1 MYRKHHNGQ
10 LSIEEFHVPFG
21 GTLDPD
27 NRWVL
32 FSSLMPWEELEE
44 TYAPQFSPTT
54 GAPAKSVRLAFGALF
69 IKQRLGLS
77 DEETVEQIRENA
89 YMQSFLGFAG
99 YSSKAP
105 FDPSMMVHFRKRF
118 SEDDLRRINELIAER
133 GKAMVIEAVS
143 SPRDDGDSDDP
154 GAHAGTQI
162 SLDDLVKPADWPEGK
177 NWGTLTI
184 DASCTPADITYPTD
198 LKLLN
203 EARESTERIIDDLC
217 DQHSGLHKHKPR
229 YDRGRARAAFLNVA
243 KQKKPRRR
251 MIKAAIR
258 RQLDYLQRSLDAID
272 ALIASG
278 ARLSGLKPHWCRKLL
293 VISEL
298 QRQQTILLY
307 AKTRSI
313 PDRIVNLVQR
323 QVRPIVR
330 GKARAA
336 VEFGAKISVSV
347 RNGFA
352 FLHRIS
358 WDPYNESDDLIPQ
371 AKKYKQEHG
380 CYPERICADRIYIN
394 TKNRNFC
401 TRNNIRLSGKRLGRP
416 PKDPAVTAAHK
427 QQLSADQRRR
437 NEVEGVFGSG
447 KRKYSLRLIMAR
459 LPKGAETTI
468 SMAFLVMCAEK
479 ILRLLRLFFVA
490 ILAWFCAWDCHGS
503 LWVALTNFCC
513 LGQPNRESVHIQV
526 FELAPSL
533 ALGWS

>member
-1 MYRKHHNGQ
+1 M
-10 LSIEEFHVPFG
+10 PFS
-21 GTLDPD
+21 GTLDLE

-32 FSSLMPWEELEE
+32 FSSLMPWEELEA

-54 GAPAKSVRLAFGALF
+54 GAPAKPARLAFGALF

-77 DEETVEQIRENA
+77 DEEIVEQIRENA
-89 YMQSFLGFAG
+89 YMQFFLGFAG

-118 SEDDLRRINELIAER
+118 SEEDLKRINELIVER

-143 SPRDDGDSDDP
+143 THSDDDGSDDP
-154 GAHAGTQI
+154 GAVPGQQI
-162 SLDDLVKPADWPEGK
+162 PLDEFVKPADWPEGK
-177 NWGTLTI
+177 PWGTLTI

-217 DQHSGLHKHKPR
+217 NQHSDFRKHKPR
-229 YDRGRARAAFLNVA
+229 YDRGRARAVFLNVA

-251 MIKAAIR
+251 KIKAAIR
-258 RQLDYLQRSLDAID
+258 RQLDYLQRNLEAID

-278 ARLSGLKPHWCRKLL
+278 AALSSLKTHWWHKLL

-298 QRQQTILLY
+298 HRQQTILLY

-330 GKARAA
+330 GKAKAA

-358 WDPYNESDDLIPQ
+358 WDPYNEADDLIAQ
-371 AKKYKQEHG
+371 AKKYKQEND
-380 CYPERICADRIYIN
+380 CYPERICADRIYLN

-401 TRNNIRLSGKRLGRP
+401 RRNNIRLSGKRLGRP
-416 PKDPAVTAAHK
+416 PKDPKITAAHK
-427 QQLSADQRRR
+427 QLLSADQRRR
-437 NEVEGVFGSG
+437 NEVEGCFGSG
-447 KRKYSLRLIMAR
+447 KRKYSLDLVMAR
-459 LPKGAETTI
+459 LSKGAETLI
-468 SMAFLVMCAEK
+468 SMAFVVMCAEK
-479 ILRLLRLFFVA
+479 ILRLLRLFFVT
-490 ILAWFCAWDCHGS
+490 LCAWFYAWQRPGA
-503 LWVALTNFCC
+503 LWELLRTIWRLEMADSVVA
-513 LGQPNRESVHIQV
+513 V
-526 FELAPSL
+526 
-533 ALGWS
+533 

>member
-21 GTLDPD
+21 GTLDPN
-27 NRWVL
+27 NRWVV
-32 FSSLMPWEELEE
+32 FSSLMPWEDLEE

-69 IKQRLGLS
+69 IKQRLGLT

-89 YMQSFLGFAG
+89 YMQFFLGFAG

-118 SEDDLRRINELIAER
+118 SEKDLKRINELIAER
-133 GKAMVIEAVS
+133 GKAMVIEAIS
-143 SPRDDGDSDDP
+143 SLNDDDSDDP
-154 GAHAGTQI
+154 GADEGTQI
-162 SLDDLVKPADWPEGK
+162 SIDDFVKPADWPEGK

-203 EARESTERIIDDLC
+203 EARASTERVIDDLC
-217 DQHSGLHKHKPR
+217 GQHSDHRKHKPR
-229 YDRGRARAAFLNVA
+229 YDRGKARAAFLNVA

-251 MIKAAIR
+251 KIKAAIR
-258 RQLDYLQRSLDAID
+258 RQLDYLQRNLDAID

-278 ARLSGLKPHWCRKLL
+278 ARLSALKAHWWRKLL

-298 QRQQTILLY
+298 HRQQTILLY

-313 PDRIVNLVQR
+313 PDRIVNLVQSN
-323 QVRPIVR
+323 VRPIVR

-358 WDPYNESDDLIPQ
+358 WDPYNESEDLIPQ

-401 TRNNIRLSGKRLGRP
+401 TRNNIRLSGRRLGRP
-416 PKDPAVTAAHK
+416 PKNSEVNAAQK

-447 KRKYSLRLIMAR
+447 KRKYSLQLIMAR
-459 LPKGAETTI
+459 LPRGAETSI

-479 ILRLLRLFFVA
+479 ILRLLCLFFVA
-490 ILAWFCAWDCHGS
+490 FYAWICCYLRLGP
-503 LWVALTNFCC
+503 LLVALRNIC
-513 LGQPNRESVHIQV
+513 QV
-526 FELAPSL
+526 ETAKLLVAS
-533 ALGWS
+533 

>member
-1 MYRKHHNGQ
+1 MYRKTHNGQ
-10 LSIEEFHVPFG
+10 LSIEEFHLPFG
-21 GTLDPD
+21 GMLDPD

-54 GAPAKSVRLAFGALF
+54 GAPAKPVRLAFGALF

-89 YMQSFLGFAG
+89 YMQFFLGFTG

-118 SEDDLRRINELIAER
+118 SQEDLRRINELIAER
-133 GKAMVIEAVS
+133 GMAMVIEAVAS
-143 SPRDDGDSDDP
+143 RSDGDDP
-154 GAHAGTQI
+154 GEPAADAENQLT
-162 SLDDLVKPADWPEGK
+162 LDDLVKPADWPEGK

-217 DQHSGLHKHKPR
+217 EQSSEFRKHRPR
-229 YDRGRARAAFLNVA
+229 YDRGRARTNFLRVA
-243 KQKKPRRR
+243 KQKKPRSRK
-251 MIKAAIR
+251 IKAAIR
-258 RQLDYLQRSLDAID
+258 CQLDYLKRNLDSID

-278 ARLSGLKPHWCRKLL
+278 AGLSGLKTHWWQKLL

-298 QRQQTILLY
+298 HRQQSILLN

-313 PDRIVNLVQR
+313 PDRIVSLVQR
-323 QVRPIVR
+323 QVRPMVR

-347 RNGFA
+347 QNGFA

-358 WDPYNESDDLIPQ
+358 WDPYNEAGDLIAQ
-371 AKKYKQEHG
+371 AKKYKQDHG
-380 CYPERICADRIYIN
+380 CYPERICADGIYIN

-401 TRNNIRLSGKRLGRP
+401 KKHGIRLSGKRLGRP
-416 PKDPAVTAAHK
+416 PKDPEINAAHK
-427 QQLSADQRRR
+427 KQLSADQRRR
-437 NEVEGVFGSG
+437 NEVEGCFGSG
-447 KRKYSLRLIMAR
+447 KRKYSLSLIMAR
-459 LPKGAETTI
+459 LAKGAETLI

-479 ILRLLRLFFVA
+479 IRRLLRLLFVL
-490 ILAWFCAWDCHGS
+490 ILAWLYAWQRPDALWRALRRLCRHETGQS
-503 LWVALTNFCC
+503 LVIA
-513 LGQPNRESVHIQV
+513 
-526 FELAPSL
+526 
-533 ALGWS
+533 

>member
-32 FSSLMPWEELEE
+32 FASLMPWEELEE

-54 GAPAKSVRLAFGALF
+54 GAPAKPVRLAFGALF
-69 IKQRLGLS
+69 IKQRLGLT

-89 YMQSFLGFAG
+89 YMQFFLGFAG
-99 YSSKAP
+99 YSSKPP
-105 FDPSMMVHFRKRF
+105 FDPSMMVHFRNRF
-118 SEDDLRRINELIAER
+118 SEEDLKRTNELIAER
-133 GKAMVIEAVS
+133 GKAILIEAVS
-143 SPRDDGDSDDP
+143 SLEDDGDSGDP
-154 GAHAGTQI
+154 DAEAGNQLSI
-162 SLDDLVKPADWPEGK
+162 DDLVKPADWPEGK
-177 NWGTLTI
+177 NWGTLSI

-203 EARESTERIIDDLC
+203 EARESTDRIIDDLC
-217 DQHSGLHKHKPR
+217 KQRSSLRKHRPR
-229 YDRGRARAAFLNVA
+229 YDRGSARANFLNVA

-251 MIKAAIR
+251 RIQAAIR
-258 RQLDYLQRSLDAID
+258 RQLDYLQRNLDAID

-278 ARLSGLKPHWCRKLL
+278 ACLSGLKTHWWQKLL

-298 QRQQTILLY
+298 HRQQSILLS
-307 AKTRSI
+307 ANTRSI

-323 QVRPIVR
+323 HVRPIVR

-336 VEFGAKISVSV
+336 CEFGAKISVSV

-358 WDPYNESDDLIPQ
+358 WNAYNECEDLIPQ
-371 AKKYKQEHG
+371 AKKYKQEYG

-416 PKDPAVTAAHK
+416 PKDPEINAAHK
-427 QQLSADQRRR
+427 QQLSADQRKR
-437 NEVEGVFGSG
+437 NEVEGCFGSG
-447 KRKYSLRLIMAR
+447 KRKYSLALIMAR

-479 ILRLLRLFFVA
+479 IRRLLRLFFVL
-490 ILAWFCAWDCHGS
+490 IYAWFYVMQRPDH
-503 LWVALTNFCC
+503 LWMALRDLWKLETGD
-513 LGQPNRESVHIQV
+513 LLLP
-526 FELAPSL
+526 A
-533 ALGWS
+533 

>member
-1 MYRKHHNGQ
+1 
-10 LSIEEFHVPFG
+10 
-21 GTLDPD
+21 
-27 NRWVL
+27 
-32 FSSLMPWEELEE
+32 
-44 TYAPQFSPTT
+44 
-54 GAPAKSVRLAFGALF
+54 
-69 IKQRLGLS
+69 
-77 DEETVEQIRENA
+77 
-89 YMQSFLGFAG
+89 
-99 YSSKAP
+99 
-105 FDPSMMVHFRKRF
+105 MVHFRKRF
-118 SEDDLRRINELIAER
+118 SEEDLKRINELIAER
-133 GKAMVIEAVS
+133 GKAMVIEAVAS
-143 SPRDDGDSDDP
+143 LPDDDDSDDP
-154 GAHAGTQI
+154 DSDAGNQL

-203 EARESTERIIDDLC
+203 EARESSERIIDDLC
-217 DQHSGLHKHKPR
+217 EQRSDLRALRPR
-229 YDRGRARAAFLNVA
+229 YDRGRARAVFLNVA

-251 MIKAAIR
+251 KIKAAIR
-258 RQLDYLQRSLDAID
+258 HQLDYLQRNLDAID

-278 ARLSGLKPHWCRKLL
+278 ARLSALKTHWWQKLL

-298 QRQQTILLY
+298 HRQQSILLN

-330 GKARAA
+330 GKARTS

-358 WDPYNESDDLIPQ
+358 WDPYNEAEDLIPQ
-371 AKKYKQEHG
+371 AKKYRQEHG

-401 TRNNIRLSGKRLGRP
+401 TRNNIRLSGRRLGRP
-416 PKDPAVTAAHK
+416 PRDPEINAAHK

-437 NEVEGVFGSG
+437 NEVEGCFGSG
-447 KRKYSLRLIMAR
+447 KRKYSLGLIMAR
-459 LPKGAETTI
+459 LAKGAETSI

-479 ILRLLRLFFVA
+479 IRRLLRLFFV
-490 ILAWFCAWDCHGS
+490 IIFAWFYAWQRPGS
-503 LWVALTNFCC
+503 LLMAIRNMWLLETV
-513 LGQPNRESVHIQV
+513 ESLVT
-526 FELAPSL
+526 A
-533 ALGWS
+533 